1 VVGSRVRLE
10 SLLGC
15 WSDVQELLPQTE
27 HAVEANL
34 MTPCP
39 LNVESLLFSAVGA
52 ALDGDDREASRLE
65 RKAEGIGMEG
75 YGMYFDPP
83 RLMLALARG
92 DLETLRR
99 LVDGLDEEQLEPW
112 AYLSRAPLFD
122 ALVALGEWERVE
134 ADAPYWIE
142 QNSYAS
148 PFALRALGLVRADDA
163 LVEQAA
169 QTFDA
174 IGLAWHA
181 QQTRE
186 HCTIA

>member
-1 VVGSRVRLE
+1 V
-10 SLLGC
+10 
-15 WSDVQELLPQTE
+15 
-27 HAVEANL
+27 
-34 MTPCP
+34 TPCP
-39 LNVESLLFSAVGA
+39 LNVESLHFSAVAA
-52 ALDGDDREASRLE
+52 ALDGDDREATRLE

-75 YGMYFDPP
+75 YGTYFDPP

-122 ALVALGEWERVE
+122 ALVALGERERIE
-134 ADAPYWIE
+134 TDAPTWIE

-148 PFALRALGLVRADDA
+148 PFALRALALVREDDR

-169 QTFDA
+169 QAFDA

-181 QQTRE
+181 QRTRE
-186 HCTIA
+186 HRTIS